1 MSVVAVNNVELFKA
15 VVGQNE
21 SLVVFVSVWWFHV
34 AYEACVVN
42 LDEVEEVA
50 EGLGGDRIHCVF
62 REEGLG
68 VYFGEEVRYNSE
80 LLCLFIAFGGRF
92 VICLVAADCAFDM

>member
-1 MSVVAVNNVELFKA
+1 MSVVAVDDVELFKA

-21 SLVVFVSVWWFHV
+21 SLVVFIAVRWFHV

-42 LDEVEEVA
+42 LDKVEEVT
-50 EGLGGDRIHCVF
+50 EGLGGDGVHCVF
-62 REEGLG
+62 GEEGLG

-80 LLCLFIAFGGRF
+80 LLRLFIAFGGRF
-92 VICLVAADCAFDM
+92 VICLVAADCAFYM